1 MKLYAVCLLCCLLSG
16 CRTTRYYIVRHAEK
30 EAATAM
36 MLSDVP
42 LSEKGMQRAE
52 ALKEILLRKK
62 IGRIFS
68 TNYNR
73 TRATAQPLSAATGV
87 RIESYDLADSAF
99 IPQLK
104 RLTHGTVL
112 IVGHSNTVD
121 DLVNGL
127 TGKIILQDLPDAQY
141 GDLFLV
147 KKRGNSYRFSK
158 SRFGR

>member
-1 MKLYAVCLLCCLLSG
+1 MKLYAVCLLCCLLSR

-112 IVGHSNTVD
+112 IVGHSNTV
-121 DLVNGL
+121 NGL

-141 GDLFLV
+141 GDIFLV
-147 KKRGNSYRFSK
+147 KKLGNIYRFSK
-158 SRFGR
+158 ARFGR